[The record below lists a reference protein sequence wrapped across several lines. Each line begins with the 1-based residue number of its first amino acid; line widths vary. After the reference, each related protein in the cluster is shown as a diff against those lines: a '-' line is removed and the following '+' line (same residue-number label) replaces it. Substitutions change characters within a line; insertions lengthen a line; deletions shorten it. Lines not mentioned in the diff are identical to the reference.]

1 MPNLLELIG
10 KKQYIA
16 WFVGVILLLVL
27 PLFLGKYTVFLL
39 SLLAV
44 YALVSLGLNILMG
57 YTGQIAAGHAGFLA
71 IGAYFTAL
79 VSADVEW
86 LPCFVT
92 LLLAGMFSG
101 IIGFLLGIPIL
112 RLKGFY
118 IAMATLAFGVV
129 VSEVIL
135 QWSSVTGGDDGFSVP
150 TARIAGFAFDSD
162 YKLFYLI
169 IPVTLIM
176 TVLAKNLVK
185 GYIGRAFIALRES
198 EIAAHTIGIDLAK
211 YKTIAFAISAF
222 YTGVA
227 GGLFAYLITYLSPDA
242 FTIELSIDFIAMIV
256 IGGMGSIL
264 GSIIGAVIL
273 TGMQQALAGL
283 LGLEIR
289 IFDISLGLQDLQT
302 LIFGLSLIVF
312 MIFMP
317 RGISGMLYD
326 FKDRYFRG
334 QRS

>member
-1 MPNLLELIG
+1 MQQSG
-10 KKQYIA
+10 KWKILGWVLA
-16 WFVGVILLLVL
+16 SIILLLL
-27 PLFLGKYTVFLL
+27 PLFLGKYSVFLL
-39 SLLAV
+39 CLLAI
-44 YALVSLGLNILMG
+44 YALVSLGLNLLMG

-71 IGAYFTAL
+71 IGAYFTAI
-79 VSADVEW
+79 VSESVQW
-86 LPCFVT
+86 LPCPIILF
-92 LLLAGMFSG
+92 LAGIFTG
-101 IIGFLLGIPIL
+101 IIGFFLGIPIL

-135 QWSSVTGGDDGFSVP
+135 QWSSLTGGDDGFSVP

-162 YKLFYLI
+162 FKLFYLI
-169 IPVTLIM
+169 IPVTIIM
-176 TVLAKNLVK
+176 TILAKNLVN

-198 EIAAHTIGIDLAK
+198 EVAAQTIGIDLAK

-227 GGLFAYLITYLSPDA
+227 GGLFAYLITFLSPDA
-242 FTIELSIDFIAMIV
+242 FTIELSMDFIAMIV

-273 TGMQQALAGL
+273 TGMQQILAGL
-283 LGLEIR
+283 L
-289 IFDISLGLQDLQT
+289 DLQI
-302 LIFGLSLIVF
+302 LIFGLSLIIF

-317 RGISGMLYD
+317 GGISRML
-326 FKDRYFRG
+326 FNLKARFVKN
-334 QRS
+334 

>member
-1 MPNLLELIG
+1 MPDLVERIITKENTIWF
-10 KKQYIA
+10 IA
-16 WFVGVILLLVL
+16 VILLLIL

-44 YALVSLGLNILMG
+44 YALVSLGLNLLMG

-79 VSADVEW
+79 ISANVEW
-86 LPCFVT
+86 LPCLVT
-92 LLLAGMFSG
+92 LFLAGIFSG
-101 IIGFLLGIPIL
+101 AIGFLLGIPIL

-162 YKLFYLI
+162 FKLFYLI
-169 IPVTLIM
+169 FSVTIVLTI
-176 TVLAKNLVK
+176 LAKNLTK

-198 EIAAHTIGIDLAK
+198 EVAAQTIGIDLAK

-227 GGLFAYLITYLSPDA
+227 GGLFAYLITFLSPDA

-273 TGMQQALAGL
+273 TGMQQVLAGL
-283 LGLEIR
+283 L
-289 IFDISLGLQDLQT
+289 DLQI
-302 LIFGLSLIVF
+302 LIFGISLIVF

-317 RGISGMLYD
+317 KGISGMIYD
-326 FKDRYFRG
+326 LRDRYSR
-334 QRS
+334 R

>member
-1 MPNLLELIG
+1 MQQSG
-10 KKQYIA
+10 KWKILGWVLA
-16 WFVGVILLLVL
+16 SIILLLL
-27 PLFLGKYTVFLL
+27 PLFLGKYSVFLL
-39 SLLAV
+39 CLLAI
-44 YALVSLGLNILMG
+44 YALVSLGLNLLMG

-71 IGAYFTAL
+71 IGAYFTAI
-79 VSADVEW
+79 VSESVQW
-86 LPCFVT
+86 LPCPIILF
-92 LLLAGMFSG
+92 LAGIFTG
-101 IIGFLLGIPIL
+101 IIGFFLGIPIL

-135 QWSSVTGGDDGFSVP
+135 QWSSLTGGDDGFSVP

-162 YKLFYLI
+162 FKLFYLI
-169 IPVTLIM
+169 IPVTIIM
-176 TVLAKNLVK
+176 TILAKNLVN

-198 EIAAHTIGIDLAK
+198 EVAAQTIGIDLAK

-227 GGLFAYLITYLSPDA
+227 GGLFAYLITFLSPDA
-242 FTIELSIDFIAMIV
+242 FTTELSMDFIAMIV

-273 TGMQQALAGL
+273 TGMQQILAGL
-283 LGLEIR
+283 L
-289 IFDISLGLQDLQT
+289 DLQI
-302 LIFGLSLIVF
+302 LIFGLSLIIF

-317 RGISGMLYD
+317 GGISRML
-326 FKDRYFRG
+326 FNLKARFVKN
-334 QRS
+334 

>member
-1 MPNLLELIG
+1 MKQPNKLRTIGWLIAV
-10 KKQYIA
+10 I
-16 WFVGVILLLVL
+16 ILLIA
-27 PLFLGKYTVFLL
+27 PLFLGKYTIFLL

-44 YALVSLGLNILMG
+44 YALVSLGLNLLMG

-71 IGAYFTAL
+71 LGAYFTAIIGENL
-79 VSADVEW
+79 QW
-86 LPCFVT
+86 MPCPLI
-92 LLLAGMFSG
+92 LLLAGVFTG
-101 IIGFLLGIPIL
+101 AIGFLLGIPIL

-135 QWSSVTGGDDGFSVP
+135 QWSSITGGDDGFSVP
-150 TARIAGFAFDSD
+150 TARLAGFAFDSD
-162 YKLFYLI
+162 FKLYYLI
-169 IPVTLIM
+169 IPVTLLM
-176 TVLAKNLVK
+176 TVLARNLVN

-198 EIAAHTIGIDLAK
+198 EIAAQTIGIDLAR

-242 FTIELSIDFIAMIV
+242 FTIELSVDFIAMIV

-273 TGMQQALAGL
+273 TGMQQVLAGL
-283 LGLEIR
+283 L
-289 IFDISLGLQDLQT
+289 DLQI

-317 RGISGMLYD
+317 KGISGMIYD
-326 FKDRYFRG
+326 LKKRFA
-334 QRS
+334 RSE

>member
-1 MPNLLELIG
+1 MIAAFNKKKLL
-10 KKQYIA
+10 A
-16 WFVGVILLLVL
+16 TILAIIVLLVL
-27 PLFLGKYTVFLL
+27 PIFLGKYSIFLL
-39 SLLAV
+39 SMLAV
-44 YALVSLGLNILMG
+44 YALVSIGLNILMG
-57 YTGQIAAGHAGFLA
+57 FTGQIAAGHAGFLA
-71 IGAYFTAL
+71 IGAYFTAIIGTSLEWMPCIL
-79 VSADVEW
+79 V
-86 LPCFVT
+86 
-92 LLLAGMFSG
+92 LLLAGIFTG

-135 QWSSVTGGDDGFSVP
+135 QWSSLTGGDDGFSVP
-150 TARIAGFAFDSD
+150 TATIGGFAFDTD

-169 IPVTLIM
+169 ITVTIVL
-176 TVLAKNLVK
+176 TVLAKNLVN
-185 GYIGRAFIALRES
+185 GYIGRAFLALRES
-198 EIAAHTIGIDLAK
+198 EVAAQTIGIDLAK

-242 FTIELSIDFIAMIV
+242 FTIELSVDFIAMIV

-273 TGMQQALAGL
+273 TGMQQILSGL
-283 LGLEIR
+283 L
-289 IFDISLGLQDLQT
+289 DLQI
-302 LIFGLSLIVF
+302 LIFGISLIVF

-317 RGISGMLYD
+317 KGISGMIYD
-326 FKDRYFRG
+326 LRDKYAG
-334 QRS
+334 QK

>member
-1 MPNLLELIG
+1 MTQSNKWRFLGWTVALI
-10 KKQYIA
+10 
-16 WFVGVILLLVL
+16 ILLLA
-27 PLFLGKYTVFLL
+27 PLFLGKYTIFLL

-44 YALVSLGLNILMG
+44 YALVSLGLNLLMG

-71 IGAYFTAL
+71 LGAYSTAIIGENL
-79 VSADVEW
+79 QW
-86 LPCFVT
+86 LPCPVI
-92 LLLAGMFSG
+92 LLLAGLFTG

-118 IAMATLAFGVV
+118 VAMATLAFGVV

-135 QWSSVTGGDDGFSVP
+135 QWSSLTGGDDGFSVP
-150 TARIAGFAFDSD
+150 TAQIAGFALDSD
-162 YKLFYLI
+162 AKLYYLI
-169 IPVTLIM
+169 IPVTVAM
-176 TVLAKNLVK
+176 TILAKNLVN

-198 EIAAHTIGIDLAK
+198 EIAAQTIGIDLAR

-227 GGLFAYLITYLSPDA
+227 GGLFAYLITFLSPDA
-242 FTIELSIDFIAMIV
+242 FTIEFSMDFIAMIV

-273 TGMQQALAGL
+273 TGMQQVLAGL
-283 LGLEIR
+283 L
-289 IFDISLGLQDLQT
+289 DLQI

-312 MIFMP
+312 MLFMP
-317 RGISGMLYD
+317 RGISGMIYD
-326 FKDRYFRG
+326 LKEKFIGSR
-334 QRS
+334 

>member
-1 MPNLLELIG
+1 MQLHRKWKIFGWIG
-10 KKQYIA
+10 VTI
-16 WFVGVILLLVL
+16 ILLLL
-27 PLFLGKYTVFLL
+27 PLFLGKYTVFLM
-39 SLLAV
+39 SLLAI
-44 YALVSLGLNILMG
+44 YALVSLGLNLLMG

-71 IGAYFTAL
+71 LGAYFTAI
-79 VSADVEW
+79 VGIHFVW
-86 LPCFVT
+86 LPCPVV
-92 LLLAGMFSG
+92 LLLAGIFSG
-101 IIGFLLGIPIL
+101 MVGFLLGIPIL

-135 QWSSVTGGDDGFSVP
+135 QWSSLTGGDDGLGVP
-150 TARIAGFAFDSD
+150 IASIAGFEFDSD

-169 IPVTLIM
+169 IPVTIVM
-176 TVLAKNLVK
+176 TLLAKNLVN

-198 EIAAHTIGIDLAK
+198 DIAAQTIGIDLAK

-227 GGLFAYLITYLSPDA
+227 GGLFAYLITFLSPDA
-242 FTIELSIDFIAMIV
+242 FTIELSVDFIAMIV

-273 TGMQQALAGL
+273 TGMQQILAGL
-283 LGLEIR
+283 L
-289 IFDISLGLQDLQT
+289 DLQVF
-302 LIFGLSLIVF
+302 IFGLSLIVF

-326 FKDRYFRG
+326 LKERFVGSK
-334 QRS
+334 

>member
-1 MPNLLELIG
+1 MQHSGTWKILCWAAALVVLLMM
-10 KKQYIA
+10 
-16 WFVGVILLLVL
+16 
-27 PLFLGKYTVFLL
+27 PLFLGKYSIFLL
-39 SLLAV
+39 GLLAT
-44 YALVSLGLNILMG
+44 YALVSLGLNLLMG

-71 IGAYFTAL
+71 IGAYVTAI
-79 VSADVEW
+79 VTANFEW
-86 LPCFVT
+86 LPCPIT
-92 LLLAGMFSG
+92 LLLAGTISG
-101 IIGFLLGIPIL
+101 VIGFLLGIPIL

-129 VSEVIL
+129 VSEIIL
-135 QWSSVTGGDDGFSVP
+135 QWSSLTGGDDGFSVP
-150 TARIAGFAFDSD
+150 TARIGSFVFDSD
-162 YKLFYLI
+162 VKLFYLI
-169 IPVTLIM
+169 IPVTIIM
-176 TVLAKNLVK
+176 TLLAKNLVK

-198 EIAAHTIGIDLAK
+198 EVAAQTIGVDLAK

-227 GGLFAYLITYLSPDA
+227 GGLFAYLITFLSPDA

-273 TGMQQALAGL
+273 TGIQQVFA
-283 LGLEIR
+283 
-289 IFDISLGLQDLQT
+289 GLQDLQV

-317 RGISGMLYD
+317 RGIVGMLTD
-326 FKDRYFRG
+326 LKDKFA
-334 QRS
+334 

>member
-1 MPNLLELIG
+1 MQKTIKGKILGWIG
-10 KKQYIA
+10 
-16 WFVGVILLLVL
+16 VLTILLAA
-27 PLFLGKYTVFLL
+27 PLLLGKYSIFLF
-39 SLLAV
+39 SLLAI
-44 YALVSLGLNILMG
+44 YALVSLGLNLLMG

-71 IGAYFTAL
+71 LGAYFTGIIGDKL
-79 VSADVEW
+79 QWV
-86 LPCFVT
+86 PCPVI
-92 LLLAGMFSG
+92 LLMAGIFTG

-135 QWSSVTGGDDGFSVP
+135 QWSSLTGGDNGFSVP
-150 TARIAGFAFDSD
+150 TARIAGFAFDTD
-162 YKLFYLI
+162 FKLYYLI
-169 IPVTLIM
+169 IPVTIVM
-176 TVLAKNLVK
+176 TVLARNLVN

-198 EIAAHTIGIDLAK
+198 EIAAQTIGIDLAR

-227 GGLFAYLITYLSPDA
+227 GGLFAYLITFLSPDA
-242 FTIELSIDFIAMIV
+242 FSIELSIDFIAMIV

-273 TGMQQALAGL
+273 TGMEQILAGL
-283 LGLEIR
+283 LDLEV
-289 IFDISLGLQDLQT
+289 
-302 LIFGLSLIVF
+302 LIFGISLIVF

-317 RGISGMLYD
+317 KGISGMIYGL
-326 FKDRYFRG
+326 KGRY
-334 QRS
+334 SASK

>member
-1 MPNLLELIG
+1 MQPSGKWKIVSWTAALIVLLI
-10 KKQYIA
+10 
-16 WFVGVILLLVL
+16 L
-27 PLFLGKYTVFLL
+27 PLFLGKYSIFLL
-39 SLLAV
+39 SLLAI
-44 YALVSLGLNILMG
+44 YALVSLGLNLLMG

-71 IGAYFTAL
+71 IGAYVTAIFTAHF
-79 VSADVEW
+79 EW
-86 LPCFVT
+86 VPCPLT
-92 LLLAGMFSG
+92 LLLAGTISG
-101 IIGFLLGIPIL
+101 LIGFLLGIPIL

-129 VSEVIL
+129 VSEIIL

-150 TARIAGFAFDSD
+150 IARIGGLVFDSD
-162 YKLFYLI
+162 FKLFYLI
-169 IPVTLIM
+169 IPVTILM
-176 TVLAKNLVK
+176 TLLAKNLVN

-198 EIAAHTIGIDLAK
+198 EIAAQTIGVDLAK

-227 GGLFAYLITYLSPDA
+227 GGLFAFLITFLSPDA

-273 TGMQQALAGL
+273 TGMQQVLAGL
-283 LGLEIR
+283 L
-289 IFDISLGLQDLQT
+289 DLQI

-317 RGISGMLYD
+317 KGIAGMLSD
-326 FKDRYFRG
+326 LKEKFT
-334 QRS
+334 

>member
-1 MPNLLELIG
+1 MQKPAIWKILGWI
-10 KKQYIA
+10 IA
-16 WFVGVILLLVL
+16 VIILLAA
-27 PLFLGKYTVFLL
+27 PLFLGKYTIFLL
-39 SLLAV
+39 SLLAI
-44 YALVSLGLNILMG
+44 YALVSLGLNLLMG

-71 IGAYFTAL
+71 LGAYFTAIIGENL
-79 VSADVEW
+79 QW
-86 LPCFVT
+86 LPCPVI
-92 LLLAGMFSG
+92 LLLAGIFTG
-101 IIGFLLGIPIL
+101 AIGFLLGIPIL

-135 QWSSVTGGDDGFSVP
+135 QWSSLTGGDDGFSVP
-150 TARIAGFAFDSD
+150 TAQIAGFAFDSD
-162 YKLFYLI
+162 FKLYYLI

-176 TVLAKNLVK
+176 TVLAKNLVN
-185 GYIGRAFIALRES
+185 GYFGRAFIALRES
-198 EIAAHTIGIDLAK
+198 EIAAQTIGIDLAR

-242 FTIELSIDFIAMIV
+242 FTIELSVDFIAMIV

-273 TGMQQALAGL
+273 TGMQQVLAGL
-283 LGLEIR
+283 L
-289 IFDISLGLQDLQT
+289 DLQI
-302 LIFGLSLIVF
+302 LIFGISLIVF

-317 RGISGMLYD
+317 KGITGMIYD
-326 FKDRYFRG
+326 LKEKFA
-334 QRS
+334 RSK

>member
-1 MPNLLELIG
+1 MENIG
-10 KKQYIA
+10 LGAGIDCP
-16 WFVGVILLLVL
+16 V
-27 PLFLGKYTVFLL
+27 FLGKYSVFLL
-39 SLLAV
+39 CLLAI
-44 YALVSLGLNILMG
+44 YALVSLGLNLLMG

-71 IGAYFTAL
+71 IGAYFTAI
-79 VSADVEW
+79 VSESVQW
-86 LPCFVT
+86 LPCPIILF
-92 LLLAGMFSG
+92 LAGLFTG
-101 IIGFLLGIPIL
+101 IIGFFLGIPIL

-135 QWSSVTGGDDGFSVP
+135 QWSSLTGGDDGFSVP

-162 YKLFYLI
+162 FKLFYLI
-169 IPVTLIM
+169 IPTTIIM
-176 TVLAKNLVK
+176 TILARNLVK

-198 EIAAHTIGIDLAK
+198 EVAAQTIGIDLAK

-227 GGLFAYLITYLSPDA
+227 GGLFAYLITFLSPDA
-242 FTIELSIDFIAMIV
+242 FTTELSMDFIAMIV

-273 TGMQQALAGL
+273 TGMQQILAGL
-283 LGLEIR
+283 L
-289 IFDISLGLQDLQT
+289 DLQI
-302 LIFGLSLIVF
+302 LIFGLSLIIF

-317 RGISGMLYD
+317 GGISRMLFD
-326 FKDRYFRG
+326 LKARFVRN
-334 QRS
+334 

>member
-1 MPNLLELIG
+1 MQYSGKWKILGWSAALIALLI
-10 KKQYIA
+10 
-16 WFVGVILLLVL
+16 V
-27 PLFLGKYTVFLL
+27 PLFLGKYSIFLV
-39 SLLAV
+39 SLLAI
-44 YALVSLGLNILMG
+44 YALVSMGLNLLMG

-79 VSADVEW
+79 ISAYLPW
-86 LPCFVT
+86 LPCLVT
-92 LLLAGMFSG
+92 IILAGLFSG

-129 VSEVIL
+129 VSEIIL
-135 QWSSVTGGDDGFSVP
+135 QWSSVTGGDNGFSVP
-150 TARIAGFAFDSD
+150 TARIGGFEFDSD
-162 YKLFYLI
+162 FKLFYLI
-169 IPVTLIM
+169 IPVTVIM
-176 TVLAKNLVK
+176 TLLAKNLVR

-198 EIAAHTIGIDLAK
+198 EVAAQTIGVDLAK

-273 TGMQQALAGL
+273 TGMQQVLAGL
-283 LGLEIR
+283 L
-289 IFDISLGLQDLQT
+289 DLQV

-317 RGISGMLYD
+317 RGIVGMLAD
-326 FKDRYFRG
+326 LKDRFV
-334 QRS
+334 

>member
-1 MPNLLELIG
+1 MTLAYKWRWLWWI
-10 KKQYIA
+10 IA
-16 WFVGVILLLVL
+16 VIILLIA

-44 YALVSLGLNILMG
+44 YALVSLGLNLLMG

-71 IGAYFTAL
+71 LGAYFTAIIGENL
-79 VSADVEW
+79 QW
-86 LPCFVT
+86 LPCPLI
-92 LLLAGMFSG
+92 LLLAGVFTG
-101 IIGFLLGIPIL
+101 AIGFLLGIPIL

-135 QWSSVTGGDDGFSVP
+135 QWSSLTGGDDGFSVP

-162 YKLFYLI
+162 FKLYYLI

-176 TVLAKNLVK
+176 TILARNLVN

-198 EIAAHTIGIDLAK
+198 EIAAQTIGIDLAR

-227 GGLFAYLITYLSPDA
+227 GGLFAYLITFLSPDA
-242 FTIELSIDFIAMIV
+242 FTIELSVDFIAMIV

-273 TGMQQALAGL
+273 TGMQQVLAGL
-283 LGLEIR
+283 L
-289 IFDISLGLQDLQT
+289 DLQI
-302 LIFGLSLIVF
+302 LIFGISLIVF

-317 RGISGMLYD
+317 KGITGMIYD
-326 FKDRYFRG
+326 LKEKNA
-334 QRS
+334 RSK

>member
-1 MPNLLELIG
+1 MQHSGTWKILCWAAALIVLLMM
-10 KKQYIA
+10 
-16 WFVGVILLLVL
+16 
-27 PLFLGKYTVFLL
+27 PLFLGKYSIFLL
-39 SLLAV
+39 GLLAT
-44 YALVSLGLNILMG
+44 YALVSLGLNLLMG

-71 IGAYFTAL
+71 IGAYVTAI
-79 VSADVEW
+79 VTANFEW
-86 LPCFVT
+86 LPCPIT
-92 LLLAGMFSG
+92 LLLAGTISG
-101 IIGFLLGIPIL
+101 VIGFLLGIPIL

-129 VSEVIL
+129 VSEIIL
-135 QWSSVTGGDDGFSVP
+135 QWSSLTGGDDGFSVP
-150 TARIAGFAFDSD
+150 TARIGSFVFDSD
-162 YKLFYLI
+162 VKLFYLI
-169 IPVTLIM
+169 IPVTIIM
-176 TVLAKNLVK
+176 TLLAKNLVK

-198 EIAAHTIGIDLAK
+198 EVAAQTIGVDLAK

-227 GGLFAYLITYLSPDA
+227 GGLFAYLITFLSPDA

-273 TGMQQALAGL
+273 TGIQQVFA
-283 LGLEIR
+283 
-289 IFDISLGLQDLQT
+289 GLQDLQV

-317 RGISGMLYD
+317 RGIVGMLTD
-326 FKDRYFRG
+326 LKDKFA
-334 QRS
+334 

>member
-1 MPNLLELIG
+1 MKQPNKWRTIGWLIAV
-10 KKQYIA
+10 I
-16 WFVGVILLLVL
+16 ILLIA

-44 YALVSLGLNILMG
+44 YALVSLGLNLLMG

-71 IGAYFTAL
+71 LGAYFTAIIGENL
-79 VSADVEW
+79 QW
-86 LPCFVT
+86 LPCPLI
-92 LLLAGMFSG
+92 LLLAGVFTG
-101 IIGFLLGIPIL
+101 AIGFLLGIPIL

-135 QWSSVTGGDDGFSVP
+135 QWSSITGGDDGFSVP
-150 TARIAGFAFDSD
+150 TARLAGFAFDSD
-162 YKLFYLI
+162 FKLYYLI
-169 IPVTLIM
+169 IPVTLLM
-176 TVLAKNLVK
+176 TVLARNLVN

-198 EIAAHTIGIDLAK
+198 EIAAQTIGIDLAR

-242 FTIELSIDFIAMIV
+242 FTIELSVDFIAMIV

-273 TGMQQALAGL
+273 TGMQQVLAGL
-283 LGLEIR
+283 L
-289 IFDISLGLQDLQT
+289 DLQI

-317 RGISGMLYD
+317 KGISGMIYD
-326 FKDRYFRG
+326 LKKRFA
-334 QRS
+334 RSD

>member
-1 MPNLLELIG
+1 MQQLAKWKILGWIIALI
-10 KKQYIA
+10 
-16 WFVGVILLLVL
+16 ILFAA

-39 SLLAV
+39 SLLAI
-44 YALVSLGLNILMG
+44 YALVALGLNLLMG

-71 IGAYFTAL
+71 LGAYFTAIIGENL
-79 VSADVEW
+79 QW
-86 LPCFVT
+86 MPCPVT
-92 LLLAGMFSG
+92 LLLAGIFTG
-101 IIGFLLGIPIL
+101 AVGFLLGIPIL

-118 IAMATLAFGVV
+118 IAMATIAFGVV

-135 QWSSVTGGDDGFSVP
+135 QWSSLTGGDDGFSVP
-150 TARIAGFAFDSD
+150 TAHIGGFVFDSD
-162 YKLFYLI
+162 YKLYYLI
-169 IPVTLIM
+169 VPITLIM
-176 TVLAKNLVK
+176 TLLAKNLVN

-198 EIAAHTIGIDLAK
+198 EIAAQTIGIDLAR

-242 FTIELSIDFIAMIV
+242 FTIELSVDFVAMIV

-273 TGMQQALAGL
+273 TGMQQVLAGL
-283 LGLEIR
+283 L
-289 IFDISLGLQDLQT
+289 DLQV
-302 LIFGLSLIVF
+302 LIFGISLIVF

-317 RGISGMLYD
+317 KGITGMIYD
-326 FKDRYFRG
+326 LKDKYLK
-334 QRS
+334 SK